1 MLLASLAG
9 LIWFSHRLAGVR
21 IYHADEC
28 QNVSMARI
36 IATGQTKAFYAEAG
50 LFQTGVL
57 GWLARG
63 ATRSVDIFVPAR
75 FVMLEIFW
83 LNVVLMALA
92 TGERL
97 FSRRGLIAL
106 VGAATLA
113 PLWDFG
119 FEIRP
124 DNLLL
129 CGVLL
134 MWCVVR
140 VRPKGLQP
148 FFIAGALAAG
158 LQFVAFEA
166 AAFTLPISAAIL
178 AFPPPGQ
185 RARRWMLVLAWAAGA
200 LGMFA
205 IIRVAYGAA
214 GLWDVYMAE
223 VRRVLG
229 DFSGGDRSGLG
240 EALRRLLG
248 QTPLLLAFLTAA
260 LVAVAVDLRRRG
272 KAALT
277 WDGSLPEAL
286 LFLGALVVLLLN
298 PAPEPY
304 NLLLLVPYGFLLAFR
319 YGSGVIEEVWGPRAH
334 LDTAA
339 EIPESG
345 LPLLHEMEER
355 AGERRPQP
363 FEAFPA
369 PEPPAKDGPL
379 TPTLSPSEG
388 ERGNRRQ
395 LSVGPR
401 FIGKVKTSG
410 AGLGRVGE
418 QLSLR
423 PVLVALLVFAHFV
436 PFGVATRRHLRWTN
450 YDQEA
455 RMGLAEELTDPAR
468 DQVYDGIGL
477 VPTRPSTDFCWLLP
491 EGNRRSLAEERGL
504 QVRDMLAARPAAVVI
519 PNYRTDRLPEEDQA
533 FIREH
538 YVSLNDDFWVLG
550 KVLPAGGGTF
560 EVVHPG
566 RYRVSSLEG
575 SDLAGT
581 YPDGMAGLMAPVVEG
596 SLIGTLDGVP
606 LSKRPV
612 ELTVGTHRIET
623 KPDCQAA
630 VVWMGPRKERIG
642 RMGGG
647 DHRFLFRRW
656 Y

>member
-1 MLLASLAG
+1 MNRSLSLILLASLAG

-50 LFQTGVL
+50 LFQTGL
-57 GWLARG
+57 LAWLARG
-63 ATRSVDIFVPAR
+63 ATQSVDVFVPAR

-83 LNVVLMALA
+83 LNLVLIALA

-113 PLWDFG
+113 PLWDYG

-134 MWCVVR
+134 MWCAVR

-148 FFIAGALAAG
+148 FVIAGALTVG
-158 LQFVAFEA
+158 LQFVAFKA
-166 AAFTLPISAAIL
+166 VAFTLPISAAIL

-185 RARRWMLVLAWAAGA
+185 RTPRWKLAFAWAAGA
-200 LGMFA
+200 FGMFVL
-205 IIRVAYGAA
+205 IRLAYGAA
-214 GLWDVYMAE
+214 GLWDAYVADLS
-223 VRRVLG
+223 RLLR
-229 DFSGGDRSGLG
+229 DASGGNRFGPS
-240 EALRRLLG
+240 EALGRLLS

-260 LVAVAVDLRRRG
+260 LVAVAVDLRNRG

-286 LFLGALVVLLLN
+286 LFLDALAVLLIN

-304 NLLLLVPYGFLLAFR
+304 NLLHLVPYGFLLAFR
-319 YGSGVIEEVWGPRAH
+319 YASELTKEIWGRLA
-334 LDTAA
+334 
-339 EIPESG
+339 
-345 LPLLHEMEER
+345 
-355 AGERRPQP
+355 
-363 FEAFPA
+363 
-369 PEPPAKDGPL
+369 
-379 TPTLSPSEG
+379 
-388 ERGNRRQ
+388 
-395 LSVGPR
+395 
-401 FIGKVKTSG
+401 
-410 AGLGRVGE
+410 
-418 QLSLR
+418 LR
-423 PVLVALLVFAHFV
+423 PVLVALLVFAYLV
-436 PFGVATRRHLRWTN
+436 PFGVATRRHLDFTN
-450 YDQEA
+450 YHQEA
-455 RMGLAEELTDPAR
+455 RMRLTEGLTDPAR
-468 DQVYDGIGL
+468 DPVYDGIGM
-477 VPTRPSTDFCWLLP
+477 VPTRPSIHFWWSLP
-491 EGNRRSLAEERGL
+491 NVNRPSLAKEQGL
-504 QVRDMLAARPAAVVI
+504 RVREMLAARPAAVFI
-519 PNYRTDRLPEEDQA
+519 PNYRTDRLPEEDHA
-533 FIREH
+533 FIRER
-538 YVSLNDDFWVLG
+538 YVSLTDDFWVLG

-566 RYRVSSLEG
+566 RYRISSLEG

-581 YPDGMAGLMAPVVEG
+581 YPDGLAGLMAPLVEG
-596 SLIGTLDGVP
+596 SIIGTLDGAP

-623 KPDCQAA
+623 KPDCQPA
-630 VVWMGPRKERIG
+630 VVWMGPRQERVG
-642 RMGGG
+642 RLGDS
-647 DHRFLFRRW
+647 DHRFLFVRW

>member
-1 MLLASLAG
+1 MNRSLTLMLLASLTG

-36 IATGQTKAFYAEAG
+36 IATGQTKVICAEAG

-97 FSRRGLIAL
+97 LSRRGLIAL

-140 VRPKGLQP
+140 VRPKGMQP
-148 FFIAGALAAG
+148 FFVAGALAAG

-185 RARRWMLVLAWAAGA
+185 RAPRWKLALAWAAGA
-200 LGMFA
+200 IGMFA
-205 IIRVAYGAA
+205 VIRVAYGAA
-214 GLWDVYMAE
+214 GLWDVYMAD

-229 DFSGGDRSGLG
+229 DVSGGDRSGLG

-248 QTPLLLAFLTAA
+248 QMPLLLAFVTAA
-260 LVAVAVDLRRRG
+260 LVTVAVDLRRRG
-272 KAALT
+272 KAAAT
-277 WDGSLPEAL
+277 WDGALPEAL
-286 LFLGALVVLLLN
+286 LFLGALLVLLLN

-304 NLLLLVPYGFLLAFR
+304 NLLHLVPYGFLLAFR
-319 YGSGVIEEVWGPRAH
+319 YGAGLIEEIW
-334 LDTAA
+334 L
-339 EIPESG
+339 
-345 LPLLHEMEER
+345 
-355 AGERRPQP
+355 
-363 FEAFPA
+363 
-369 PEPPAKDGPL
+369 
-379 TPTLSPSEG
+379 
-388 ERGNRRQ
+388 
-395 LSVGPR
+395 
-401 FIGKVKTSG
+401 
-410 AGLGRVGE
+410 

-423 PVLVALLVFAHFV
+423 PVLAALLVFAHLV

-455 RMGLAEELTDPAR
+455 RTRLAEELTDPAR
-468 DQVYDGIGL
+468 DAVYDGIGM
-477 VPTRPSTDFCWLLP
+477 VPTRHSIHFYWSLP
-491 EGNRRSLAEERGL
+491 NGNRRSLAEEQGL
-504 QVRDMLAARPAAVVI
+504 RVRDMLAARPAAVVI
-519 PNYRTDRLPEEDQA
+519 PNYRTDRLPEEDHA
-533 FIREH
+533 FIRH
-538 YVSLNDDFWVLG
+538 RYVSLNDDFWVLG

-566 RYRVSSLEG
+566 RYRISSLEG

-581 YPDGMAGLMAPVVEG
+581 YPDGVPGLMAPVVEG
-596 SLIGTLDGVP
+596 GLSGTLDGVP
-606 LSKRPV
+606 LSNRPV

-642 RMGGG
+642 RLGGG
-647 DHRFLFRRW
+647 DHRFLFVRW

>member
-1 MLLASLAG
+1 MNRALALMLLASLAG

-36 IATGQTKAFYAEAG
+36 IATGQTKAFYAEPG

-63 ATRSVDIFVPAR
+63 ATQSVDIFVPAR

-97 FSRRGLIAL
+97 LSRRGLIAL

-134 MWCVVR
+134 LWCGVR

-148 FFIAGALAAG
+148 FLIAGALTVG
-158 LQFVAFEA
+158 LQFLTIEA

-185 RARRWMLVLAWAAGA
+185 RARRWKLAVAWAAGA
-200 LGMFA
+200 LGMFLV
-205 IIRVAYGAA
+205 IRVAYGTA
-214 GLWDVYMAE
+214 GLWDVYVAD
-223 VRRVLG
+223 VRRAPG
-229 DFSGGDRSGLG
+229 DVSGGNRFGPW
-240 EALRRLLG
+240 EALGRLLS

-260 LVAVAVDLRRRG
+260 LVAVTVDVRRRG

-277 WDGSLPEAL
+277 WDGALPEAL
-286 LFLGALVVLLLN
+286 LFLDALAVLLIN

-304 NLLLLVPYGFLLAFR
+304 NLLHLVPYGFLLAFR
-319 YGSGVIEEVWGPRAH
+319 YA
-334 LDTAA
+334 
-339 EIPESG
+339 SG
-345 LPLLHEMEER
+345 LL
-355 AGERRPQP
+355 
-363 FEAFPA
+363 EAIWA
-369 PEPPAKDGPL
+369 RLA
-379 TPTLSPSEG
+379 
-388 ERGNRRQ
+388 
-395 LSVGPR
+395 
-401 FIGKVKTSG
+401 
-410 AGLGRVGE
+410 
-418 QLSLR
+418 LR
-423 PVLVALLVFAHFV
+423 PVLVALVVFAHLV
-436 PFGVATRRHLRWTN
+436 PFGVATRRHGRWPN
-450 YDQEA
+450 YNQEA
-455 RMGLAEELTDPAR
+455 RMRLAEELTDPAR
-468 DQVYDGIGL
+468 DPVYDGIGL
-477 VPTRPSTDFCWLLP
+477 VPTRPSIHFCWLLRD
-491 EGNRRSLAEERGL
+491 GNLPSLAEEQGL
-504 QVRDMLAARPAAVVI
+504 RVRDMLAARLAAVVI
-519 PNYRTDRLPEEDQA
+519 PNYRTDRLPEEDHA

-538 YVSLNDDFWVLG
+538 YVSLTDDFWVLG

-560 EVVHPG
+560 EIAHPG
-566 RYRVSSLEG
+566 RYRISSLEG

-581 YPDGMAGLMAPVVEG
+581 YPDGLAGLMAPMVEG
-596 SLIGTLDGVP
+596 SLVGTLDGMP

-612 ELTVGTHRIET
+612 ELAMGTHRIEIR
-623 KPDCQAA
+623 PDCQPA

-642 RMGGG
+642 RLGGS
-647 DHRFLFRRW
+647 DHRFLFVRW

>member
-1 MLLASLAG
+1 MKRVFSLILLASLAG

-21 IYHADEC
+21 VYHADEC

-57 GWLARG
+57 GWLGRG

-97 FSRRGLIAL
+97 LSRRGLIAL

-148 FFIAGALAAG
+148 FFIAGLLATG
-158 LQFVAFEA
+158 LQFVAFKA
-166 AAFTLPISAAIL
+166 VAFTLPISAAVL

-185 RARRWMLVLAWAAGA
+185 RAPRWKLALAWAAGA
-200 LGMFA
+200 LGMFVV
-205 IIRVAYGAA
+205 IRMVYGAA
-214 GLWDVYMAE
+214 GLWEVYVADLS
-223 VRRVLG
+223 RLLR
-229 DFSGGDRSGLG
+229 DATGGNRFGLG
-240 EALRRLLG
+240 ETLRRLLG
-248 QTPLLLAFLTAA
+248 QTPLLLALLTAA
-260 LVAVAVDLRRRG
+260 LVAMVVDLRRRG

-277 WDGSLPEAL
+277 WDGTLPEAS
-286 LFLGALVVLLLN
+286 LFLDALAVLFIN

-304 NLLLLVPYGFLLAFR
+304 NLLHLVPYGFLLAFR
-319 YGSGVIEEVWGPRAH
+319 YASGLFEAVWGRSA
-334 LDTAA
+334 
-339 EIPESG
+339 
-345 LPLLHEMEER
+345 
-355 AGERRPQP
+355 
-363 FEAFPA
+363 
-369 PEPPAKDGPL
+369 
-379 TPTLSPSEG
+379 
-388 ERGNRRQ
+388 
-395 LSVGPR
+395 
-401 FIGKVKTSG
+401 
-410 AGLGRVGE
+410 
-418 QLSLR
+418 LR

-436 PFGVATRRHLRWTN
+436 PFGVATRRHLGWTN

-455 RMGLAEELTDPAR
+455 RMRQAEELTDPAR
-468 DQVYDGIGL
+468 DPVYDGIGM
-477 VPTRPSTDFCWLLP
+477 VPTRPSTHFWWPLP
-491 EGNRRSLAEERGL
+491 DVNRPSLAQEQGL
-504 QVRDMLAARPAAVVI
+504 RLRDMLAARPAAVFI
-519 PNYRTDRLPEEDQA
+519 PNYRTDWLPEEDHA
-533 FIREH
+533 FIRER
-538 YVSLNDDFWVLG
+538 YVSLTDDFWVLG

-560 EVVHPG
+560 EVIHPG
-566 RYRVSSLEG
+566 RYRISSLEG

-581 YPDGMAGLMAPVVEG
+581 YPDGLAGLMAPVVEG
-596 SLIGTLDGVP
+596 SIIGTLDGVP

-612 ELTVGTHRIET
+612 ELAVGTHRIET

-630 VVWMGPRKERIG
+630 VVWMGPRQDRLG
-642 RMGGG
+642 RLGDS
-647 DHRFLFRRW
+647 DHRFLFVRW

>member
-1 MLLASLAG
+1 MKRALTLVLLVVLAG
-9 LIWFSHRLAGVR
+9 LIWFSHRLAGLR

-63 ATRSVDIFVPAR
+63 ATRSVDILVPAR
-75 FVMLEIFW
+75 FVMLELFW
-83 LNVVLMALA
+83 LNLVLMALA

-97 FSRRGLIAL
+97 LSRRGLIAL

-134 MWCVVR
+134 MWCVMR

-148 FFIAGALAAG
+148 FLIAGALTMG
-158 LQFVAFEA
+158 LQFVAFES
-166 AAFTLPISAAIL
+166 AAFTLAISAAIL
-178 AFPPPGQ
+178 AFPAPGQ
-185 RARRWMLVLAWAAGA
+185 RAPRWKLALAWATGA
-200 LGMFA
+200 IGIFA
-205 IIRVAYGAA
+205 LIRVAYGAA
-214 GLWDVYMAE
+214 GWWDVYMAE
-223 VRRVLG
+223 VKRVLG
-229 DFSGGDRSGLG
+229 DVSGGNRAGLG
-240 EALRRLLG
+240 EALRRLLI

-260 LVAVAVDLRRRG
+260 LVGVAVDLRCRG
-272 KAALT
+272 KAAAT

-304 NLLLLVPYGFLLAFR
+304 NLLHLVPYGFLLAFR
-319 YGSGVIEEVWGPRAH
+319 YGSGVIEEVWSRIA
-334 LDTAA
+334 
-339 EIPESG
+339 
-345 LPLLHEMEER
+345 
-355 AGERRPQP
+355 
-363 FEAFPA
+363 
-369 PEPPAKDGPL
+369 
-379 TPTLSPSEG
+379 
-388 ERGNRRQ
+388 
-395 LSVGPR
+395 
-401 FIGKVKTSG
+401 
-410 AGLGRVGE
+410 
-418 QLSLR
+418 LR
-423 PVLVALLVFAHFV
+423 PVLVALLVFAHLV

-455 RMGLAEELTDPAR
+455 RTRLAEELTDPAR
-468 DQVYDGIGL
+468 DAVYDGIGL
-477 VPTRPSTDFCWLLP
+477 VPTRPSIHFCWLLP
-491 EGNRRSLAEERGL
+491 DGNRRSLAEEQGL
-504 QVRDMLAARPAAVVI
+504 RVRDMLAARPAAVVI
-519 PNYRTDRLPEEDQA
+519 PNYRTDRLPEEDHA
-533 FIREH
+533 FIRER
-538 YVSLNDDFWVLG
+538 YVSLTDDFWVLG

-581 YPDGMAGLMAPVVEG
+581 YPDGVAGLMAPVVEG
-596 SLIGTLDGVP
+596 SLIGALDGVP

-642 RMGGG
+642 RLGGS
-647 DHRFLFRRW
+647 DHRFLFVRW